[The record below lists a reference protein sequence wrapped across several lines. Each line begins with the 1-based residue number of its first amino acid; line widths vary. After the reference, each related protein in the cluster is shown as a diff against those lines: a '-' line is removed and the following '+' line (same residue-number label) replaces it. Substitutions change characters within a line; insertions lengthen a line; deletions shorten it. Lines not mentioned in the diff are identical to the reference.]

1 MGFDLKKIRKFDN
14 SLKTIDERREYVEK
28 LLGDNVEMIDEHNH
42 GAMLESD
49 RLSENMPLN
58 ITIEEF
64 GTYLLKSGDAES
76 CRSGEYT
83 FYETERDYRSR
94 YKIGKASIA
103 TDMSSN
109 DEFIDYAGE
118 SVDSC
123 LYINVSTMDSTQ
135 VKRLIRMGLSE
146 KDVDGSGLQDVM
158 SEIYEISRKRIDE
171 KDLPV
176 FEMMVDGMSDGE
188 ISDALGIPRRSVNYM
203 VNRIVKSI
211 GGACRDGGLRE

>member
-28 LLGDNVEMIDEHNH
+28 LLGNNVEMIDEHNH

-118 SVDSC
+118 SVENNVEYDKYKLFNFSEMTIEQKKNLIRVGLKEKDNPNC
-123 LYINVSTMDSTQ
+123 AIKDDLQSAYEYIIDLLSDVKDKMIVEMLISGRAEPDIAASLCMTQ
-135 VKRLIRMGLSE
+135 QAVNKRL
-146 KDVDGSGLQDVM
+146 
-158 SEIYEISRKRIDE
+158 
-171 KDLPV
+171 
-176 FEMMVDGMSDGE
+176 
-188 ISDALGIPRRSVNYM
+188 
-203 VNRIVKSI
+203 NRICEKKI
-211 GGACRDGGLRE
+211 